1 MPPPRALLLLWI
13 AIHAATAAVAD
24 PIVRVATRSDE
35 PNGRAIYERVLQNRF
50 DSFLQR
56 SSLVSGD
63 RAGNEQQTRLDM
75 WYRAFRDADGELED
89 GITVSKTVVR
99 YTHPFDIRH
108 SGYLVIQNLD
118 RPSDQFVYRASRRR
132 IQRVNLRKEA
142 VFGTD
147 FSFEDLVPREIED
160 ADYTRDADA
169 LHEGGLVYV
178 VTAVP
183 KPKANSEYSRFQSYI
198 DPQRWIPL
206 RIRYWDTAGV
216 EIKELRSSEL
226 ELHANI
232 WVPMRSRMRNL
243 RSQTWTQLVVEQ
255 LQPNVEIA
263 RREFDMRALE
273 GH

>member
-1 MPPPRALLLLWI
+1 M
-13 AIHAATAAVAD
+13 
-24 PIVRVATRSDE
+24 
-35 PNGRAIYERVLQNRF
+35 
-50 DSFLQR
+50 
-56 SSLVSGD
+56 
-63 RAGNEQQTRLDM
+63 
-75 WYRAFRDADGELED
+75 
-89 GITVSKTVVR
+89 
-99 YTHPFDIRH
+99 
-108 SGYLVIQNLD
+108 
-118 RPSDQFVYRASRRR
+118 
-132 IQRVNLRKEA
+132 
-142 VFGTD
+142 
-147 FSFEDLVPREIED
+147 
-160 ADYTRDADA
+160 
-169 LHEGGLVYV
+169 